1 MRRFLMD
8 ELVEWK
14 NGKKRKPLILNGARQ
29 VGKTWLLKEFGRLHF
44 ENVAYVSF
52 DNNPALASQF
62 EADFDISRL
71 LLMLQAESGEAIKA
85 NQTLIILDE
94 IQECPK
100 ALTSL
105 KYFNEE
111 APDYAIAAAGS
122 LLGLTIHS
130 GTGYPVGKVRE
141 LDLYPLSFQEFLV
154 ATGNEMLQ
162 ETLKAGDE
170 QVLNSLSTRFEALLR
185 QYYLTGGMPEVV
197 QSYVDEEDFRVVRAI
212 QKGILLGYERDISKH
227 LSVREAEYVLSA
239 WRSIPSHLGQ
249 ENKKFIFGHIKEG
262 ARAKDYRSAITWL
275 SQSGIAVKVPRISKP
290 GIPLSAYA
298 DESAFKLF
306 VLDVGLL
313 GAMTEIDP
321 RTIVEGN
328 RIYTEFKG
336 TFTEQYVC
344 QQLLSECSLH
354 PFYWSADNSRG
365 EIDFIV
371 QEGGRVF
378 PIEVKAEENLRA
390 KSLRSFCE
398 KYPEMQA
405 MRLSLSG
412 FRDEGW
418 MQNIPLW
425 GISKALFEKRCRT
438 TG

>member
-62 EADFDISRL
+62 EAGFDISRL

-141 LDLYPLSFQEFLV
+141 LDLHPLSFQEFLV

-162 ETLKAGDE
+162 ETLKLE
-170 QVLNSLSTRFEALLR
+170 MS
-185 QYYLTGGMPEVV
+185 
-197 QSYVDEEDFRVVRAI
+197 
-212 QKGILLGYERDISKH
+212 
-227 LSVREAEYVLSA
+227 
-239 WRSIPSHLGQ
+239 RS
-249 ENKKFIFGHIKEG
+249 
-262 ARAKDYRSAITWL
+262 
-275 SQSGIAVKVPRISKP
+275 
-290 GIPLSAYA
+290 
-298 DESAFKLF
+298 
-306 VLDVGLL
+306 
-313 GAMTEIDP
+313 
-321 RTIVEGN
+321 
-328 RIYTEFKG
+328 
-336 TFTEQYVC
+336 
-344 QQLLSECSLH
+344 
-354 PFYWSADNSRG
+354 
-365 EIDFIV
+365 
-371 QEGGRVF
+371 
-378 PIEVKAEENLRA
+378 
-390 KSLRSFCE
+390 
-398 KYPEMQA
+398 
-405 MRLSLSG
+405 
-412 FRDEGW
+412 
-418 MQNIPLW
+418 
-425 GISKALFEKRCRT
+425 
-438 TG
+438 